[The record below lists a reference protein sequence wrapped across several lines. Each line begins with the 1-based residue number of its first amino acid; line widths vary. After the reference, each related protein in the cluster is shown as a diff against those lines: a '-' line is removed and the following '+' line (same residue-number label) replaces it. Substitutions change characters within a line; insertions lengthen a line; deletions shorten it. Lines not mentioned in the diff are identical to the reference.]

1 VRKAETAIQVFE
13 DAAHIIVGAKI
24 ETDPLG
30 EQGMGGITPGS
41 RREGKMHSARE
52 RAKRVNEALL

>member
-13 DAAHIIVGAKI
+13 GPAHIAVGAKI
-24 ETDPLG
+24 ETHPLE

-41 RREGKMHSARE
+41 RREGKMHPARK